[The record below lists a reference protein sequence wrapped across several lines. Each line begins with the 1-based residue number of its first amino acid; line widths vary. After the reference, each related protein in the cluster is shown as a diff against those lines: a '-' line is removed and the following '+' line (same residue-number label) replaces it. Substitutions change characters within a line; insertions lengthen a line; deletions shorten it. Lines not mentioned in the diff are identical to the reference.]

1 VLVLTGERGSGKSYL
16 VKQIQNRG
24 LAKRYKVLFVPKTKG
39 HVKQGSVVDQEIH
52 RMTTVRASMHPPF
65 TLD

>member
-1 VLVLTGERGSGKSYL
+1 MLVLTGERGSGKSYL